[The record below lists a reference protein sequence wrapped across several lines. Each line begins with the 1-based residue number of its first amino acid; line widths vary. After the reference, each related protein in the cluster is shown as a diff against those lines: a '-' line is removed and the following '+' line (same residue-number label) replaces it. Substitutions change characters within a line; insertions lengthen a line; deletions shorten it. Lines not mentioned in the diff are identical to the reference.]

1 MESVGYQQTD
11 LIVEEIKENE
21 NELPIFTMRNQL
33 SPERQ
38 AMKGKNLRGMNNKMR
53 EDSPLIGSYFKHK

>member
-21 NELPIFTMRNQL
+21 NELPVFTMGNQL

-38 AMKGKNLRGMNNKMR
+38 AMKDKNLRGMIM
-53 EDSPLIGSYFKHK
+53 

>member
-1 MESVGYQQTD
+1 MESVGYQQTN
-11 LIVEEIKENE
+11 LIVEEIRENE

-38 AMKGKNLRGMNNKMR
+38 AAKGKNLRGTNNKMR
-53 EDSPLIGSYFKHK
+53 DDSFPYW

>member
-1 MESVGYQQTD
+1 MESVGYQQTN
-11 LIVEEIKENE
+11 LIVEEIRENE

-38 AMKGKNLRGMNNKMR
+38 AVKGKNLRGTNNKMR
-53 EDSPLIGSYFKHK
+53 DDSPPYW

>member
-21 NELPIFTMRNQL
+21 NEPPHIHYEKSAKSWKAGN
-33 SPERQ
+33 E
-38 AMKGKNLRGMNNKMR
+38 G
-53 EDSPLIGSYFKHK
+53 